1 MLINLSQQMKR
12 IIAVSVTSSILA
24 CGLQG
29 GTVVFAEKP
38 VISSTTPMYGVASA
52 PAVKPVWSLPLAKF
66 DQDGR
71 AITAALAEEGRLFAL
86 VDGGQLAAYDGT
98 SGRKLWKYGSGLRP
112 VLAYNQGSLYG
123 LTTDGAVIAVAK
135 NGSKQWTTAIRADKA
150 DQIIPVGDTIYVT
163 QNLTLFAL
171 ERATGK
177 LKWKITEKEN
187 QYSSGSNDIIV
198 SKGVVLR
205 SYLVQG
211 ALTSNQIN
219 AYDQATGKK
228 LWTSF
233 AQFSPLLVKDG
244 LVYSVMDTFMRG
256 DDDSIN
262 RSLHIAVLDLLTG
275 KKKGER
281 VYNWMVEPEVP
292 GQIEFGGANGSA
304 FLNGNDLYIYQG
316 KAVAKYNFASY
327 TPNGKAVQKWNA
339 PNPKEYQP
347 LYSIYGGKLLY
358 QSFRD
363 NSILALKTTSG
374 QEIHFP
380 SGISPV
386 QTDLFANGLFVAR
399 ADGTLDAYNFATTK
413 PVFSVK
419 TGSGEFD
426 PTLKSGDMIYV
437 RSGGTLHA
445 VKLPAT
451 LTKS

>member
-1 MLINLSQQMKR
+1 MRINLSQQMKR
-12 IIAVSVTSSILA
+12 IVAVSVTSSILA

-29 GTVVFAEKP
+29 GSVVFAEKP
-38 VISSTTPMYGVASA
+38 IINSSTPMYGVGSG
-52 PAVKPVWSLPLAKF
+52 PAVKSMWSLPLAKF

-71 AITAALAEEGRLFAL
+71 SITAALAEEGRLFAL
-86 VDGGQLAAYDGT
+86 VNGGQLAAYDGT
-98 SGRKLWKYGSGLRP
+98 SGRQLWKYGSGLRP
-112 VLAYNQGSLYG
+112 VLAYDQGSLYG
-123 LTTDGAVIAVAK
+123 LTTDGAVIAVTK

-150 DQIIPVGDTIYVT
+150 DKIIPVGDTIYVT

-177 LKWKITEKEN
+177 LKWKIVEEDAVPT
-187 QYSSGSNDIIV
+187 NDITV

-262 RSLHIAVLDLLTG
+262 KSLQIAVLDLLTG

-281 VYNWMVEPEVP
+281 VYNWTVEPEIP
-292 GQIEFGGANGSA
+292 GLIQSGGAYGSA
-304 FLNGNDLYIYQG
+304 FLDGNDLYIYQG
-316 KAVAKYNFASY
+316 NAVAKYNFSSY
-327 TPNGKAVQKWNA
+327 TPNGKAVQRWNA
-339 PNPKEYQP
+339 PNPKEFQP
-347 LYSIYGGKLLY
+347 LYSIHGGKLLY
-358 QSFRD
+358 QSFSD

-374 QEIHFP
+374 QGIHFP
-380 SGISPV
+380 SGIKPV

-419 TGSGEFD
+419 TGSREFD
-426 PTLKSGDMIYV
+426 STLKSGDMIYV
-437 RSGGTLHA
+437 RSGGTLLA
-445 VKLPAT
+445 VKLPAG
-451 LTKS
+451 LIKN